1 MEGDIMEEKKE
12 RWLNWL
18 ALITV
23 ILALAATLSTL
34 RVGSFSNRSILRQ
47 TQASNQWAYYQAKSI
62 KSYLYELQKE
72 KLAVDLHLLAEKAPK
87 NVIED
92 LDKKIESYGKKL
104 GTYEQEKADIQN
116 EARKLEE
123 QRDEAT
129 LHSQAFGIAVILLQ
143 LAILLSSIAAL
154 MKKPMVWVL
163 GLILGAAGIVAF
175 FNGFMLFTTVFIK

>member
-1 MEGDIMEEKKE
+1 MEEKKE

-23 ILALAATLSTL
+23 ILALGATLSTL
-34 RVGSFSNRSILRQ
+34 KVGSFSNRSILRQ

-72 KLAVDLHLLAEKAPK
+72 KLEGELKLLGETTPK
-87 NVIED
+87 EVMED
-92 LDKKIESYGKKL
+92 LQKRIASYDKKL
-104 GTYEQEKADIQN
+104 ATYDQEKADIQKG
-116 EARKLEE
+116 ARKLEQE
-123 QRDEAT
+123 RDEAT

-143 LAILLSSIAAL
+143 LSILLSSIAAL

-163 GLILGAAGIVAF
+163 GLILGAAGTIAF
-175 FNGFMLFTTVFIK
+175 VNGFKLFTTAFLQ